1 MVMQRRD
8 LILDIERILTAE
20 GGAEVNAGTLQHRLA
35 DEHPIDIAV
44 ALQHLDEEQK
54 LSVLE
59 ALEPETQA
67 QVLDETDIETK
78 KAFLEQ
84 ADREVLTSIV
94 EEMPP
99 DEGAD
104 LLDLMPEETEQ
115 QVLQAVEEPH
125 AGSLRELLEYEPDT
139 AGGQMTTDFVSLRAD
154 TTAAEAIRKIQG
166 AVDAEHVNWLYVV
179 DDQGG
184 LVGTVSIQQL
194 ITARPDS
201 MISDFLHTEVYSV
214 TTDVDQEEVVR
225 VVDRYNLPALPVTA
239 ADGVLK
245 GIITLDDV
253 VDVIRQEVDEDMYRM
268 AGTASDH
275 PVTEPVP
282 KRVLKRLPWL
292 VVTVVTGLTVAYIY
306 SSHEELLKGAVAI
319 VFFAPVIQALGGS
332 VGVQSSTILV
342 RGLATGELET
352 GRISRL
358 LLHEVTVGA
367 LIGII
372 CGAIVGLVAGW
383 WQGSASLGLVV
394 AMAILTGVTASSL
407 TGTMVPAICHK
418 LGVDPAISAGPFVT
432 GLNDI
437 IGLGVYLGI
446 ATLVLQWST

>member
-1 MVMQRRD
+1 MQKRD
-8 LILDIERILTAE
+8 LIFDIERILTAE
-20 GGAEVNAGTLQHRLA
+20 GGTEADIRILQHRLA
-35 DEHPIDIAV
+35 DEHPVDIAA

-78 KAFLEQ
+78 KVFLEQ

-139 AGGQMTTDFVSLRAD
+139 AGGQMTTDFVSLKAE

-166 AVDAEHVNWLYVV
+166 AVDAEQVNWLYVV
-179 DDQGG
+179 DDRGG

-194 ITARPDS
+194 ITAKPDS
-201 MISDFLHTEVYSV
+201 MVSDFLHTEVYSV
-214 TTDVDQEEVVR
+214 TTDVDQEEAAR
-225 VVDRYNLPALPVTA
+225 VVDRYNLPALPVTD
-239 ADGVLK
+239 ADGMLK
-245 GIITLDDV
+245 GIITLDDM
-253 VDVIRQEVDEDMYRM
+253 VDVMREEADEDMYRM

-275 PVTEPVP
+275 PMTEAIH

-292 VVTVVTGLTVAYIY
+292 LGAIVIELAVALVY
-306 SSHEELLKGAVAI
+306 SAYTETLEAMVAI
-319 VFFAPVIQALGGS
+319 VFFTPLILSLCGS
-332 VGVQSSTILV
+332 LGVQSSTILV
-342 RGLATGELET
+342 RGLATGEVEPR
-352 GRISRL
+352 RISRIL
-358 LLHEVTVGA
+358 VHEIAIGVLIGVICGGLVGVLA
-367 LIGII
+367 GFWQQPHLGVAVGVAIPISTIFASLIGIVI
-372 CGAIVGLVAGW
+372 PAM
-383 WQGSASLGLVV
+383 SHRLG
-394 AMAILTGVTASSL
+394 I
-407 TGTMVPAICHK
+407 
-418 LGVDPAISAGPFVT
+418 DPAITAGPLVT
-432 GLNDI
+432 SITDI
-437 IGLGVYLGI
+437 VPLTIYLSI
-446 ATLVLQWST
+446 ATLVLQWGA